1 VDGKPYGHLIWGDG
15 SYPMED
21 FVTCLNVNDYQ
32 GYLGQEIT
40 DAKYLENPAA
50 ADLKNM
56 EHWNTFI
63 D

>member
-1 VDGKPYGHLIWGDG
+1 
-15 SYPMED
+15 MED